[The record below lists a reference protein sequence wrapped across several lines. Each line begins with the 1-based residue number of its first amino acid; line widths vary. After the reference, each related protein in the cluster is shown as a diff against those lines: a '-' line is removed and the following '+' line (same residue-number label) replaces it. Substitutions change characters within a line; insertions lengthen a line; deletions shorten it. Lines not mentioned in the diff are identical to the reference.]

1 MSEQVLEQP
10 AQGPAPLA
18 GPVSARPKGHVRAYF
33 DNLESSSRDSLGT
46 AAAILVLWGILILV
60 STIYRP
66 DFLSHQTLLSVTFT
80 MAVLGVATVAQS
92 LVTISGGILDLSIPT
107 AMILPAWVIVTLL
120 GHGINLFVAI
130 FVGLLTGAAWG
141 TFNAL
146 IIVFGKLNPLIVT
159 LGTNFAGAAVVN
171 IYLTSAQT
179 PLGSSLAKWG
189 QSNFLGLPSVFW
201 AMAIFVLLAG
211 YLLKRSRAGRR
222 VVAVGGNAQAARVRG
237 ISLRKVRFGVFIGSG
252 VICGFAA
259 VLFTATTLNF
269 VSSETT
275 NYLLPTVAATILAG
289 IRLQGGSGNLWV
301 IFLSVGLLATV
312 PTSLAFFGVGEL
324 WQNVPPGAILIV
336 AVSIDGLR
344 QLRSKR

>member
-1 MSEQVLEQP
+1 
-10 AQGPAPLA
+10 LA
-18 GPVSARPKGHVRAYF
+18 GPGSARPKGPVRAYL

-46 AAAILVLWGILILV
+46 AMAILLLWGILVLA
-60 STIYRP
+60 STLYHP

-80 MAVLGVATVAQS
+80 MAVLGVVTVAPS

-107 AMILPAWVIVTLL
+107 ALILPSWVIVTLL
-120 GHGINLFVAI
+120 GHGVNLVLTI
-130 FVGLLTGAAWG
+130 LVGLLTGAAWG
-141 TFNAL
+141 ALNAF
-146 IIVFGKLNPLIVT
+146 IIVFGKLNPLVVT
-159 LGTNFAGAAVVN
+159 LGTNFAGAAMVN

-189 QSNFLGLPSVFW
+189 QSYFLGLPSVFW
-201 AMAIFVLLAG
+201 VMAIFILVSG
-211 YLLKRSRAGRR
+211 YYLKHSRVGRR

-252 VICGFAA
+252 VICGLAA
-259 VLFTATTLNF
+259 VLFTASTLNF

-275 NYLLPTVAATILAG
+275 NYLLPSVAATILAG

-312 PTSLAFFGVGEL
+312 PTALAFFGVGEL

-336 AVSIDGLR
+336 AVCIDGLR
-344 QLRSKR
+344 QMRSKR

>member
-1 MSEQVLEQP
+1 VSEQVLEQP
-10 AQGPAPLA
+10 AQGPVPLA
-18 GPVSARPKGHVRAYF
+18 GPLPGRPKGPVRAYL

-46 AAAILVLWGILILV
+46 AVAILVLWGILVVV
-60 STIYRP
+60 STIYHP

-80 MAVLGVATVAQS
+80 MAVLGVVTVAQS

-107 AMILPAWVIVTLL
+107 ALILPSWVIVTLL
-120 GHGINLFVAI
+120 AHGVNLVLTI

-141 TFNAL
+141 TLNAL

-159 LGTNFAGAAVVN
+159 LGTNFAGAAIVN

-189 QSNFLGLPSVFW
+189 QLYFLGLPNVFW
-201 AMAIFVLLAG
+201 VMALFILLAG
-211 YLLKRSRAGRR
+211 YYLKRSRVGRR
-222 VVAVGGNAQAARVRG
+222 VVAVGGNPQAARVRG

-252 VICGFAA
+252 VICGVAA
-259 VLFTATTLNF
+259 VLFTASTLNF

-275 NYLLPTVAATILAG
+275 NYLLPSVAATILAG

-312 PTSLAFFGVGEL
+312 PTALAFFGVGEL
-324 WQNVPPGAILIV
+324 WQNVPPGVILIV
-336 AVSIDGLR
+336 AVCIDGLR
-344 QLRSKR
+344 QMRSKR

>member
-1 MSEQVLEQP
+1 VSERVLEQP

-18 GPVSARPKGHVRAYF
+18 GSSSVRSKGPIRAYL
-33 DNLESSSRDSLGT
+33 DTLETSSRDSLGT
-46 AAAILVLWGILILV
+46 AAAIVLVWGILVLV
-60 STIYRP
+60 TTVHRQ
-66 DFLSHQTLLSVTFT
+66 DFLSHQTLLSITFT

-120 GHGINLFVAI
+120 GHGVNLALVI
-130 FVGLLTGAAWG
+130 IVGLVTGAAWG
-141 TFNAL
+141 TLNAL

-159 LGTNFAGAAVVN
+159 LGTNFAGAALVN
-171 IYLTSAQT
+171 IYLQSAQT
-179 PLGSSLAKWG
+179 PLDSGLAKWG
-189 QSNFLGLPSVFW
+189 QSQFLGLPDVFW
-201 AMAIFVLLAG
+201 AMAIFILLAG
-211 YLLKRSRAGRR
+211 YFLKHSRTGRR
-222 VVAVGGNAQAARVRG
+222 VLAVGGNAQAAKVRG
-237 ISLRKVRFGVFIGSG
+237 ISLRKARFGIFIGSG

-259 VLFTATTLNF
+259 VLFTASTLNF

-275 NYLLPTVAATILAG
+275 SYLLPTVAATILAG

-336 AVSIDGLR
+336 AVSIDGIR
-344 QLRSKR
+344 QKRSKR